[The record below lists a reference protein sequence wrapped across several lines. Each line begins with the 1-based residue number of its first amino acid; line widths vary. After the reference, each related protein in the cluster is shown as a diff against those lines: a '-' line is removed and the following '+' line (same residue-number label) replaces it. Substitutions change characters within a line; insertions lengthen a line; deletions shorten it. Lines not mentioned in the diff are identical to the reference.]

1 MALYQGEAGLVLLD
15 LVDYCLLYVGTEVE
29 DEELVLGGN
38 SDHFWESAEEAHVIA
53 QLVDLEAD
61 YLWLKGRV
69 ATLKT

>member
-38 SDHFWESAEEAHVIA
+38 SDHF
-53 QLVDLEAD
+53 
-61 YLWLKGRV
+61 
-69 ATLKT
+69 